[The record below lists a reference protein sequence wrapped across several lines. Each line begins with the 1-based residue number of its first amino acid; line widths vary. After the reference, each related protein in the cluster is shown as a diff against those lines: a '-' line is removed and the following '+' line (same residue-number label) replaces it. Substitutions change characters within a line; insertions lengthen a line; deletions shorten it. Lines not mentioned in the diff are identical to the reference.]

1 MQFSQLQLFHNYLP
15 FAYHFSI
22 DEFKKIKKLKNKI
35 LK

>member
-22 DEFKKIKKLKNKI
+22 DEFKKNKKIEK
-35 LK
+35 